1 MQPSQPVRASANE
14 STSGRKCKQVQT
26 SQCEQVGANAS
37 GSMYDLSVLWHTCT
51 GASCEFCIMRSKNLI
66 ELRCFLKIAIHQ
78 VQYPP
83 AVQLQAHFVE
93 WN

>member
-1 MQPSQPVRASANE
+1 M
-14 STSGRKCKQVQT
+14 
-26 SQCEQVGANAS
+26 S
-37 GSMYDLSVLWHTCT
+37 GSISSLWHHGDPPVPDDLSVLWHTCT
-51 GASCEFCIMRSKNLI
+51 GASCEFCTMRSKNLI

-78 VQYPP
+78 VQCPP